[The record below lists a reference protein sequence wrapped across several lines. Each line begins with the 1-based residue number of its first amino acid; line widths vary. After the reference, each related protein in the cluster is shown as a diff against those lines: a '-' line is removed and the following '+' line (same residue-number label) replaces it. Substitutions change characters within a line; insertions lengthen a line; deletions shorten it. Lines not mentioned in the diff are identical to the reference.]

1 MLVRRAGGFLCVS
14 LIEYAQREQPQ
25 DGSRQRHDDSVAA
38 SLGGTASQGLE
49 NAGGAKPADDVVAER
64 DDRRHGWLSERS
76 LDRKRSGYSC
86 TDFVEADPM

>member
-25 DGSRQRHDDSVAA
+25 YASGQGYDDTIAA

-49 NAGGAKPADDVVAER
+49 NARGAKPTDDVVAEW
-64 DDRRHGWLSERS
+64 DDRRHGGLSQRP
-76 LDRKRSGYSC
+76 LDRKRAGYSC
-86 TDFVEADPM
+86 TDFVEANPI